1 MPKFEAFMDS
11 IIQLL
16 PDAIANQIAAGEVVQ
31 RPASVVKELL
41 ENAVDAGATRIDV
54 VIKDAGKT
62 LIQVTDNGCG
72 MSSQDVRMA
81 FERHATSKIR
91 EKDDLF
97 NIRTLGFRGEALASI
112 AAVAQVQLKSRLHEA
127 ELGTEIAI
135 EGSKIMSKEACATP
149 AGSTFAVKNL
159 FFNVPARRNFLKSNP
174 VETRHILNEF
184 IRVAIPHSQ
193 IHFSFTHNTTL
204 VYELPPGDLQDR
216 LIALFGKDLK
226 ENLRWIEEASGYVS
240 ISGFIG
246 KPTLYRKHRKE
257 QFFFVNDRFI
267 KSNYLNHAIAQA
279 FEEVIPKDT
288 FPFYCIFLQIDPVHV
303 DINIHPTK
311 TEVKFD
317 DERTLY
323 VLLQSLVKR
332 ELGDVHNTPVFDF
345 TDQQLKEAI
354 YQSEP
359 KEEGSEVTI
368 GDLRSQSDR
377 RTITYPSGISRPTFE
392 KQPPPQQEDWD
403 NLYRPEDQHSDIQ
416 QKGASPT
423 LFEVEKTPAKAR
435 QVAIQQLGQFAN
447 RYIIALWEEK
457 LLLVHQHRAHQR
469 VLYER
474 FLQARGGPKIASQQL
489 LFPQTYEYAP
499 LDFAALKESEH
510 VLLKLGFEFQDL
522 GTNTIIV
529 YGAPAGI
536 ANSKIEGIFQQVI
549 ADMKEIGQSRVFE
562 KLFENIA
569 RSVARQSA
577 ITASQSIGE
586 REMQQLLQDLFQC
599 EAPAYSPAGKPVFR
613 IISQQELATFFA

>member
-1 MPKFEAFMDS
+1 MES

-54 VIKDAGKT
+54 FIKDAGKT

-112 AAVAQVQLKSRLHEA
+112 AAVAQVQLRSRLHDA
-127 ELGTEIAI
+127 ELGTEIAV
-135 EGSKIMSKEACATP
+135 EGGKVTNKGACTSP
-149 AGSTFAVKNL
+149 AGSTFQVKNL

-184 IRVAIPHSQ
+184 IRVAIPNPQ
-193 IHFSFTHNTTL
+193 IHFSFKHNTTL
-204 VYELPPGDLQDR
+204 VYDLPVGDLEQR
-216 LIALFGKDLK
+216 LRSMFGKELK
-226 ENLRWIEEASGYVS
+226 DKLSWIEEASGYVS

-246 KPTLYRKHRKE
+246 KPELHRKNRKE

-267 KSNYLNHAIAQA
+267 KSNYLNHAIQQA
-279 FEEVIPKDT
+279 YEEVIPKESY
-288 FPFYCIFLQIDPVHV
+288 PFYCIFLQIDPVHV

-317 DERTLY
+317 DERTIY

-332 ELGDVHNTPVFDF
+332 GLGEVHEAPVFDF
-345 TDQQLKEAI
+345 TDERLKEAI
-354 YQSEP
+354 YKSEP
-359 KEEGSEVTI
+359 RDADSEVTI
-368 GDLRSQSDR
+368 GDLRSQKATPSS
-377 RTITYPSGISRPTFE
+377 RTGGFERSFDKPARPR
-392 KQPPPQQEDWD
+392 QQDWD
-403 NLYRPEDQHSDIQ
+403 TLYKPDEQLSQRVNIPSPD
-416 QKGASPT
+416 SPT
-423 LFEVEKTPAKAR
+423 LFEVEGQKAKPR
-435 QVAIQQLGQFAN
+435 LPEVTVLGQFSS
-447 RYIIALWEEK
+447 RYIITLRENQ
-457 LLLVHQHRAHQR
+457 LMLVQQHRAHQR

-474 FLQARGGPKIASQQL
+474 FLQARSGPKISSQQL
-489 LFPQTYEYAP
+489 LFPQTYEYP
-499 LDFAALKESEH
+499 PMDFASLKEAESI
-510 VLLKLGFEFQDL
+510 LIKLGFEFQEL
-522 GTNTIIV
+522 GNNTIIV
-529 YGAPAGI
+529 YGVPAMI
-536 ANSKIEGIFQQVI
+536 ANSKTEGILKQVI
-549 ADMKEIGQSRVFE
+549 SDMQEVGISRVFE

-577 ITASQSIGE
+577 IASSQHM
-586 REMQQLLQDLFQC
+586 RQAEMETLLQDLFQC
-599 EAPAYSPAGKPVFR
+599 EAPAYSPSGKPVYR
-613 IISQQELATFFA
+613 IISRQELADFFA

>member
-1 MPKFEAFMDS
+1 MES

-54 VIKDAGKT
+54 FIKDAGKT

-112 AAVAQVQLKSRLHEA
+112 AAVAQVQLKSRLHDA
-127 ELGTEIAI
+127 ELGTEISV
-135 EGSKIMSKEACATP
+135 EGSKLISKEACAAP
-149 AGSTFAVKNL
+149 AGSTFQVKNL

-184 IRVAIPHSQ
+184 IRVAIPNTG
-193 IHFSFTHNTTL
+193 IHFTFKHNTTL
-204 VYELPPGDLQDR
+204 VYDLPAGDLAQR
-216 LIALFGKDLK
+216 LRSLFGKELQGQ
-226 ENLRWIEEASGYVS
+226 LRWIEESSGYVS
-240 ISGFIG
+240 ITGFIG
-246 KPTLYRKHRKE
+246 KPELHRKNRKE

-279 FEEVIPKDT
+279 YEEVIPKDSY
-288 FPFYCIFLQIDPVHV
+288 PFYCIFLKIDPVHV

-317 DERTLY
+317 DERTIY

-332 ELGDVHNTPVFDF
+332 GLGGVHDAPMFDF
-345 TDQQLKEAI
+345 TDESLKEAI

-359 KEEGSEVTI
+359 KDADSEVTI
-368 GDLRSQSDR
+368 GDLRSQR
-377 RTITYPSGISRPTFE
+377 PAARTAGMGRGHTFDQDKSPRPR
-392 KQPPPQQEDWD
+392 QEDWD
-403 NLYRPEDQHSDIQ
+403 SLYKPQESVSQPSRTSSP
-416 QKGASPT
+416 SPT
-423 LFEVEKTPAKAR
+423 LFEVDSKTAKAR
-435 QVAIQQLGQFAN
+435 QLEIQLVGQYAN
-447 RYIIALWEEK
+447 QYIIAIRENQLM
-457 LLLVHQHRAHQR
+457 LIQQNRAHQR

-474 FLQARGGPKIASQQL
+474 FLVARNGPNIASQQL
-489 LFPQTYEYAP
+489 LFPQTFEFP
-499 LDFAALKESEH
+499 PMDFASLKEAEPI
-510 VLLKLGFEFQDL
+510 LLKLGFEFQEL
-522 GTNTIIV
+522 GNQAVIV
-529 YGAPAGI
+529 YGVPAGI
-536 ANSKIEGIFQQVI
+536 ANTKTQGILEQVI
-549 ADMKEIGQSRVFE
+549 SDMQEVGQSRVFE

-577 ITASQSIGE
+577 IAASQHLGSS
-586 REMQQLLQDLFQC
+586 EMDTLLRDLFQC
-599 EAPAYSPAGKPVFR
+599 EAPAYSPSGKPVYR
-613 IISQQELATFFA
+613 IISQQELADFFA